1 MSGRH
6 ISRAR
11 RHLCRPRLRVID
23 GTRGP
28 DSDFLTD
35 FRVARGL
42 TQDSVGSVPLGDMSP
57 PRTWL
62 EGLDLIGAWS

>member
-1 MSGRH
+1 MSRQG
-6 ISRAR
+6 S
-11 RHLCRPRLRVID
+11 
-23 GTRGP
+23 